1 MGWESNK
8 LAVILINYIFVVH
21 VNDKNTEVEEQLSG
35 VDKGY
40 KWQFI
45 NHLWRQTM
53 QQKQL
58 LH

>member
-45 NHLWRQTM
+45 NHL
-53 QQKQL
+53 
-58 LH
+58 